1 MVDPIITFNCMDT
14 DQDKNEMREGIR
26 LNREIC
32 AQPAFQSFAGKEL
45 SPGKVCKK
53 TRKLTN
59 LSGKMLK
66 APTSQLAVVE
76 WEMTRNRWLTQ
87 K

>member
-45 SPGKVCKK
+45 SPGEGV
-53 TRKLTN
+53 
-59 LSGKMLK
+59 
-66 APTSQLAVVE
+66 
-76 WEMTRNRWLTQ
+76 Q
-87 K
+87 KD